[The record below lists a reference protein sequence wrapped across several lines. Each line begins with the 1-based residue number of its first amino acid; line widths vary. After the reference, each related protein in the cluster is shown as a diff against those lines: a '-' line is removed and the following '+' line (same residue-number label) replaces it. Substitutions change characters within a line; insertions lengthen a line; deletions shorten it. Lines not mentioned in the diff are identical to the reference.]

1 MNEEWKWVQGYEGV
15 YQISNQGKLKSFHY
29 KKEGYLMK
37 PRWIIGNKGRK
48 YLAYSIAL
56 EGIKETTTIHQFVA
70 RAFLPNP
77 YRHPFVT
84 HIDFDVTNNN
94 VENLQWIDGA
104 NNQRRSTGY
113 TYKATHLDSGEV
125 ITAHSRRHLAKLL
138 GVSYGQIMY
147 SYRVGKPLKM
157 GYDVEIIKES
167 TTPPGFK

>member
-1 MNEEWKWVQGYEGV
+1 MNEQWKWVEDYEGM
-15 YQISNQGKLKSFHY
+15 YQISNLGNLKSYHF

-37 PRWIIGNKGRK
+37 PKWIIGNKGRK
-48 YLAYSIAL
+48 YLAYTLTSNN
-56 EGIKETTTIHQFVA
+56 IKKTTTIHQLVA

-77 YRHPFVT
+77 YGHPFVT

-94 VENLQWIDGA
+94 LKNLQWIDGA

-113 TYKATHLDSGEV
+113 TYKATHEDTQEV
-125 ITAHSRRHLAKLL
+125 ITAHSRRHLAKLI

-147 SYRVGKPLKM
+147 SYRVNKPVKT
-157 GYDVEIIKES
+157 GYRVEIIKES